1 MATTT
6 NTTSTTIPKSADGT
20 HLHAALADR
29 TRPPRPNPLSASLTL
44 AWRALLKIKHVPFQL
59 FDVTMFPI
67 MMTLMFTFLF
77 GGALAGSVE
86 AYVQVLIPGILVMT
100 VSMISMYT
108 ALGLNT
114 DISKGIF
121 DRFRSLPFWRPAVL
135 VGALLG
141 DAVRYTLA
149 ALVVIVLGVILG
161 FRPTG
166 GVLGVVLG
174 VLLLLGFA
182 FSLSWVWTMIGLLMK
197 TPESVMMVSSMASFP
212 LTFASNIFVDP
223 QTMPTWLQTFVNLN
237 PISHTVTAVRGLMHG
252 TVTSGEIGL
261 ALLGCAVL
269 LVIFA
274 PLTMYFYR
282 NKNAR

>member
-1 MATTT
+1 MTATQPTLLKPVDGRALQSAL
-6 NTTSTTIPKSADGT
+6 STQTRPSRPN
-20 HLHAALADR
+20 ALA
-29 TRPPRPNPLSASLTL
+29 ASLTF

-67 MMTLMFTFLF
+67 MITLMFTFLF
-77 GGALAGSVE
+77 GGALAGSVGE
-86 AYVQVLIPGILVMT
+86 YVQFLIPGILVMT

-141 DAVRYTLA
+141 DTVRYTLA
-149 ALVVIVLGVILG
+149 AMVVIVLGVVLG
-161 FRPTG
+161 FRPAG
-166 GVLGVVLG
+166 GVVG
-174 VLLLLGFA
+174 VLLSLVLLLVFA
-182 FSLSWVWTMIGLLMK
+182 FSLSWIWTLLGLLIP

-223 QTMPTWLQTFVNLN
+223 QTMPSWLQVFVNIN
-237 PISHTVTAVRGLMHG
+237 PVTHAVTVVRGFMHG
-252 TVTSGEIGL
+252 TVTTGQIGT
-261 ALLGCAVL
+261 ALLACAVL
-269 LVIFA
+269 IAIFA
-274 PLTMYFYR
+274 PVTMYLYR

>member
-1 MATTT
+1 MTTT
-6 NTTSTTIPKSADGT
+6 QPTLLKPVDGT
-20 HLHAALADR
+20 RLQTALTAQSRPSRPSALA
-29 TRPPRPNPLSASLTL
+29 ASLTF

-77 GGALAGSVE
+77 GGALAGSVGE
-86 AYVQVLIPGILVMT
+86 YVQFLIPGILVMT

-141 DAVRYTLA
+141 DMVRYTLA
-149 ALVVIVLGVILG
+149 AFVVIVLGLILG
-161 FRPTG
+161 FRPAG
-166 GVLGVVLG
+166 GVIG
-174 VLLLLGFA
+174 VLMALAILLFFA
-182 FSLSWVWTMIGLLMK
+182 FSLSWIWTMIGLIIP
-197 TPESVMMVSSMASFP
+197 TQESVMMVSSMASFP

-223 QTMPTWLQTFVNLN
+223 QTMPSWLQVVVGIN
-237 PISHTVTAVRGLMHG
+237 PVTHAVTAVRGFMHG
-252 TVTSGEIGL
+252 TITSGEIMA
-261 ALLGCAVL
+261 ALIASAVL
-269 LVIFA
+269 IAIFA
-274 PLTMYFYR
+274 PLTMYFFR
-282 NKNAR
+282 NKNTR

>member
-1 MATTT
+1 M
-6 NTTSTTIPKSADGT
+6 TITQPPLTKSVDGT
-20 HLHAALADR
+20 ALRSALSVH
-29 TRPPRPNPLSASLTL
+29 TRPPRPNPLSASLTF

-141 DAVRYTLA
+141 DTVRYSLA
-149 ALVVIVLGVILG
+149 SLVVIVLGIILG
-161 FRPTG
+161 FRPAGGIG
-166 GVLGVVLG
+166 GVLAGVVL
-174 VLLLLGFA
+174 LLAFA
-182 FSLSWVWTMIGLLMK
+182 FSLSWIWTMLGLLMK

-223 QTMPTWLQTFVNLN
+223 ATMPSWLQTFVNLN
-237 PISHTVTAVRGLMHG
+237 PISHVVTAVRGLMHG
-252 TVTSGEIGL
+252 VATSREIGL
-261 ALLGCAVL
+261 ALVASAILIA
-269 LVIFA
+269 IFA
-274 PLTMYFYR
+274 PLTMYIFR
-282 NKNAR
+282 NKNTH

>member
-1 MATTT
+1 MTVT
-6 NTTSTTIPKSADGT
+6 NPTQNTISKSLDQAR
-20 HLHAALADR
+20 LRSALADQ
-29 TRPPRPNPLSASLTL
+29 TRPSRPNPLEASLTF

-108 ALGLNT
+108 ALGINT

-149 ALVVIVLGVILG
+149 SVVVIVLGVILG
-161 FRPTG
+161 FRPEG
-166 GVLGVVLG
+166 GPMGVLMALVI
-174 VLLLLGFA
+174 LLVFA
-182 FSLSWVWTMIGLLMK
+182 FSLSWIWTLLGLLMK

-223 QTMPTWLQTFVNLN
+223 TTMPQWLQAFVNIN
-237 PISHTVTAVRGLMHG
+237 PITHAVTAVRGLMHG
-252 TVTSGEIGL
+252 TVTPGEITT
-261 ALLGCAVL
+261 VL
-269 LVIFA
+269 LSCVLLIGIFA
-274 PLTMYFYR
+274 PLTMYFFR
-282 NKNAR
+282 NKNTR